1 MRHTE
6 IDRKSSQCAP
16 ALRRTSQTSNLD
28 SKSGILVPKTP
39 NLPPK
44 MASMAPKMALWALL
58 GASRACPEASPE
70 RPWTPQD
77 RQDRFLAA
85 ILVAW
90 GAIGLVFGMRFGRL
104 WRPAMLLGSRLAIL
118 HCNHVRVPAPALH
131 PRLFGRLV
139 TPALQPCARPCT
151 SAAPK

>member
-6 IDRKSSQCAP
+6 KNRKSSQCAP

-28 SKSGILVPKTP
+28 PKSGILAPKTP

-44 MASMAPKMALWALL
+44 MAFMAPKMALWALL
-58 GASRACPEASPE
+58 GASRSCPEASPE

-77 RQDRFLAA
+77 HQDRFLAA

-90 GAIGLVFGMRFGRL
+90 SAIGLVFGMRFGRL
-104 WRPAMLLGSRLAIL
+104 WRPAMLLGSRLAIQR
-118 HCNHVRVPAPALH
+118 CNHVRIPAPALH
-131 PRLFGRLV
+131 PRSFGRLV